1 LFFSED
7 RSIFYIRKNYEVISE
22 YRSQNEILTWEK
34 DRLLCFFKIIC
45 STAVTLKD
53 EPLYSTIGQFQKLF
67 GLREDD
73 NPYNYKLYI
82 LYQTIL
88 DTDQNW
94 DRLYEKRT
102 HLVEISRGLREYF
115 QLVALASSKLE
126 LKQRD
131 FVAICEAGPHAVQ
144 IARGLCALRLGQ
156 CDTENNVA
164 FLKENAPQAAERAK
178 ELALCQLG
186 VTTEQFTR
194 HVSTMK
200 SDYDTKMRI
209 MYAAKV
215 RRTNRSRR
223 LSSLATLSLFLIAGI
238 IVIAVGALAVPAIS
252 LPLIILSSSLF
263 FTGAASVLIFF
274 RRSRRFIDTP
284 PPHSS
289 TIEPFHVE
297 LKVFEGY
304 QLFPEQFGLSQQMAV
319 DELMLE
325 EADDFPLIVA
335 VENSAVV
342 QQNKTIDVQ
351 PATAPIGWQAMFRQ
365 WLSYC
370 ALPRRSHQPIPYQL
384 TGEYQLLLRD
394 EELAQWEHDEIIEDA
409 INGVRSALAHRQ
421 EIMDRIKRIKHPD
434 RDNEASDDQSIFC
447 PLKQQGEELHFFINE
462 KLSYVSFIEDDQP
475 DTERCLEWSD
485 FVNRKVCFAFPTEE
499 EQPNIERRIA
509 EIRQRALMIQDA
521 AYDFISS
528 IEADIEQDITKHSL
542 LFPNH
547 VARRQQR
554 AADIHRLFSCSNSN
568 RKTGAFPSDTTPPK
582 ERVIP

>member
-1 LFFSED
+1 
-7 RSIFYIRKNYEVISE
+7 
-22 YRSQNEILTWEK
+22 
-34 DRLLCFFKIIC
+34 
-45 STAVTLKD
+45 
-53 EPLYSTIGQFQKLF
+53 
-67 GLREDD
+67 
-73 NPYNYKLYI
+73 
-82 LYQTIL
+82 
-88 DTDQNW
+88 
-94 DRLYEKRT
+94 
-102 HLVEISRGLREYF
+102 
-115 QLVALASSKLE
+115 
-126 LKQRD
+126 
-131 FVAICEAGPHAVQ
+131 
-144 IARGLCALRLGQ
+144 
-156 CDTENNVA
+156 
-164 FLKENAPQAAERAK
+164 
-178 ELALCQLG
+178 
-186 VTTEQFTR
+186 
-194 HVSTMK
+194 
-200 SDYDTKMRI
+200 
-209 MYAAKV
+209 
-215 RRTNRSRR
+215 
-223 LSSLATLSLFLIAGI
+223 
-238 IVIAVGALAVPAIS
+238 
-252 LPLIILSSSLF
+252 
-263 FTGAASVLIFF
+263 
-274 RRSRRFIDTP
+274 
-284 PPHSS
+284 
-289 TIEPFHVE
+289 
-297 LKVFEGY
+297 
-304 QLFPEQFGLSQQMAV
+304 
-319 DELMLE
+319 MLE